1 MASIK
6 NPGPRTNDG
15 PISYADVLVAIPRD
29 EVTGDLRPDTT
40 NAGAI
45 RTTMGGRGSL
55 STIQRH
61 LDAIRE
67 EMATAALP
75 VTAEGV
81 PPAPT
86 EIVAAIWSAAWSA
99 AHGATLARLDRVTAE
114 RDALASRFAVQTA
127 DLKALT
133 IDADQTRDQ
142 ATAAVAAAVAAKD
155 AAQAELQA
163 REQTLSSQLDAE
175 RQAKVVLEADLL
187 RVRADAAHAAEVAA
201 KDQTIERQALHAVIE
216 RLQEQVAQLRSLQ
229 IVAAGQAGQAAT
241 PAGEEK
247 I

>member
-6 NPGPRTNDG
+6 NPGPRTSDG

-99 AHGATLARLDRVTAE
+99 AHGATLARLGRVTAE

-142 ATAAVAAAVAAKD
+142 ATAAVAAKD

-229 IVAAGQAGQAAT
+229 IVAAGQAGQVAD
-241 PAGEEK
+241 GEEK
-247 I
+247 A